1 MESKKDIMI
10 VSTLDLEQEYR
21 KRLEQDFPTKPIFH
35 TQLSNLTDDELAQV
49 QIVMTYGYDMTP
61 DLVGKMS
68 SLKWLHI
75 GQSGMDPL
83 PLDLLEERNVF
94 ITNSRGINSSTIA
107 EYVLC
112 AMLNIV
118 RKTFLYAEQ
127 AKRNIWDTELN
138 IDELFEKT
146 VGIFGVG
153 SAGKEI
159 AKRAKAFGMRVL
171 GVDIF
176 TSIVPFVDQ
185 MFLPYQRQ
193 EVLSK
198 CDFVVLCLPL
208 LASTTGMIDCEE
220 ITVLPKSAWIINVGR
235 GQLINTDALINAID
249 AGEIAGAVLDV
260 FAEEPLPKDDKLWTR
275 ENIWIT
281 PHTAGDHFPQ
291 YQPRMV
297 DIIRHNLAHY
307 PNYEQMQNPVP
318 YFFYD
323 QY

>member
-1 MESKKDIMI
+1 MI
-10 VSTLDLEQEYR
+10 VSSLELAQEYR
-21 KRLEQDFPTKPIFH
+21 ELLEREFPTKPIRH
-35 TQLSNLTDDELAQV
+35 TPLSKLTDKELAQM
-49 QIVMTYGYDMTP
+49 QIVMTYGYDITP
-61 DLVGKMS
+61 ELVSKMS
-68 SLKWLHI
+68 RLQWLHV

-83 PLDLLEERNVF
+83 PLDLLEKKQVF
-94 ITNSRGINSSTIA
+94 ITNSRGINSSTIS

-112 AMLNIV
+112 AMLNVV

-127 AKRNIWDTELN
+127 AKRKIWDSELQ
-138 IDELFEKT
+138 IDELSEKT
-146 VGIFGVG
+146 AGIFGMG

-176 TSIVPFVDQ
+176 TSKVPFVDQ

-193 EVLSK
+193 EVLSQ
-198 CDFVVLCLPL
+198 CDFVVLSLPL
-208 LASTTGMIDCEE
+208 LASTAGMIDRDEFS
-220 ITVLPKSAWIINVGR
+220 VLPNSAWIINVGR
-235 GQLINTDALINAID
+235 GQLINTDALIDAID

-260 FAEEPLPKDDKLWTR
+260 FTEEPLLADDKLWTR

-281 PHTAGDHFPQ
+281 PHTAGDHFHQ

-307 PNYEQMQNPVP
+307 PHYEQMQNPVP